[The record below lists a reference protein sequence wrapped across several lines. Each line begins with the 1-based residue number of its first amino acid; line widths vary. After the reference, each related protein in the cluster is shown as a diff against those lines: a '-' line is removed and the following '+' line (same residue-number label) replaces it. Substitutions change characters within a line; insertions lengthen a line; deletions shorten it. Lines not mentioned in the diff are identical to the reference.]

1 MKKSKVIRIC
11 VAGMLAALS
20 FVLNNYF
27 AIDLFEMKI
36 TLYALPLMICGMYFG
51 PITGLLC
58 GLVTGFLCQV
68 FSKYGL
74 TVTAPLWMLAP
85 IAWGYLSGIMMR
97 FFKHDYKKLW
107 KVVVSVVVVS
117 LIVVGLNS
125 FAMVID
131 GLVFEY
137 PTEYVLTKLGIRI
150 ITALVNSVIYTAL
163 LYLILNRLKKVVK

>member
-1 MKKSKVIRIC
+1 MKKKVVLKIC
-11 VAGMLAALS
+11 VAGMLSALS
-20 FVLNNYF
+20 FVLNSYF

-36 TLYALPLMICGMYFG
+36 TLYALPLMICGMFFG
-51 PITGLLC
+51 PTTGLLC
-58 GLVTGFLCQV
+58 GLVTGFLCQL

-85 IAWGYLSGIMMR
+85 IAWGSLSGVMIR
-97 FFKHDYKKLW
+97 LFKNEYKLW
-107 KVVVSVVVVS
+107 KVIISVVVVS

-125 FAMVID
+125 FAMIID
-131 GLVFEY
+131 GIVFEY
-137 PTEYVLTKLGIRI
+137 PTEFVLTKLGIRI

>member
-1 MKKSKVIRIC
+1 MKKSLVFRIC
-11 VAGMLAALS
+11 VAGMLSALA

-27 AIDLFEMKI
+27 AIDLFEMKL

-58 GLVTGFLCQV
+58 GLVTGFLCQI

-85 IAWGYLSGIMMR
+85 IAWGSLSGVMMKL
-97 FFKHDYKKLW
+97 FKNDYKLW
-107 KVVVSVVVVS
+107 KVIVSVVVVS

-125 FAMVID
+125 FAMIID
-131 GLVFEY
+131 GMVFEY
-137 PTEYVLTKLGIRI
+137 PTEYVLTKLGFRI

-163 LYLILNRLKKVVK
+163 LYLVLNRLKKVVK